1 MIGQNPV
8 ENGKHIDRSHAS
20 VESSDTNISML
31 EFRKSGEYN
40 LFELL

>member
-1 MIGQNPV
+1 MIEQHSV
-8 ENGKHIDRSHAS
+8 ENSKHIHRSHAS

-40 LFELL
+40 LL